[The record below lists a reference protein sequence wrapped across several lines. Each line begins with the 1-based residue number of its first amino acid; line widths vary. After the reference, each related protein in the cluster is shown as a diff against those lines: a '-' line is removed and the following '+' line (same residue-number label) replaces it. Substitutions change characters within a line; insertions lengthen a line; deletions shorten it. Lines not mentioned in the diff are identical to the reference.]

1 MKRELATTAAY
12 GKEVVLAEA
21 RALETVAERLGE
33 SFAEAVRAIYECR
46 GRVVVTGMGK
56 AGIIG
61 QKISATLASTG
72 TPSLWL
78 HPAEAAHGD
87 LGRVTEEDVV
97 LALSNSGESEEIKAL
112 LPHVATIGAKVIAI
126 TGGGESALARHSS
139 VVIDMG
145 KVDEACPLGL
155 APTASTTAMLAV
167 GDALALAVLKRRKFS
182 KEQYAFYHP
191 AGALGRELLKVSE
204 VMRTGE
210 HNVCV
215 APGTPVRK
223 VIAEMT
229 RVRAGAACVV
239 GKGSK
244 LLGLFTDGDL
254 RRKLE
259 EHESILEFPIEKVM
273 TPGPRVTVRS
283 DELAAEA
290 ARKLRKH
297 QFDEAPV
304 VDVRGR
310 CVGILDIQDLLA
322 TGLL

>member
-1 MKRELATTAAY
+1 MKREPAATATY
-12 GKEVVLAEA
+12 GRKVVRAEA
-21 RALETVAERLGE
+21 EALKKVAGRLGG
-33 SFAEAVRAIYECR
+33 SFVQAVQAIHACK

-78 HPAEAAHGD
+78 HPAEATHGD
-87 LGRVTEEDVV
+87 LGRVTLDDVV

-112 LPHVATIGAKVIAI
+112 LPHVANIGARVIAI
-126 TGGGESALARHSS
+126 TGGGKSALARYSS
-139 VVIDMG
+139 VVIDIG

-167 GDALALAVLKRRKFS
+167 GDALALAVLKKRKFS

-191 AGALGRELLKVSE
+191 AGALRRKLLKVSE
-204 VMRTGE
+204 VMRKGE
-210 HNVCV
+210 QNVCV
-215 APGTPVRK
+215 VPGTPVRK

-239 GKGSK
+239 GKGGK

-259 EHESILEFPIEKVM
+259 KHESILEFRIERVM
-273 TPGPRVTVRS
+273 TPGPRVRVHEE
-283 DELAAEA
+283 ELAAEA
-290 ARKLRKH
+290 ARKLREH

-304 VDVRGR
+304 VDGRGR

-322 TGLL
+322 TGLV